1 MGLIICCVDAHTTAH
16 RARCCLTSQVI
27 TGLIM
32 RSSESDRQQRVA
44 GERDMSR
51 IVRYTDNR
59 WRCAQRHPVFPGGHP
74 SNYWSKKEKK
84 EFAQPRSW
92 TASPHAVTHP
102 GTDVAR
108 SCLTSEIG
116 LSPGEITFPEGT
128 RIRRYLFSNIW
139 SKRTPNAIFFSIP
152 PDFSPLLAQFWGQ
165 MIQFFKP
172 NPGPYYTTTFGV
184 LGYSNSNCFGP
195 NAIMENQFLEQFLLL
210 GLGFFFKSARF

>member
-1 MGLIICCVDAHTTAH
+1 M
-16 RARCCLTSQVI
+16 
-27 TGLIM
+27 
-32 RSSESDRQQRVA
+32 
-44 GERDMSR
+44 
-51 IVRYTDNR
+51 
-59 WRCAQRHPVFPGGHP
+59 FPGGHP

-172 NPGPYYTTTFGV
+172 NPGPYYTTTCGA
-184 LGYSNSNCFGP
+184 LGHFNFNYFGP
-195 NAIMENQFLEQFLLL
+195 NSTRQNQFLEQFLATRILCFFQLL
-210 GLGFFFKSARF
+210 NWFHEKKVRNLGIFQHFWKKKIIFQSVLCFWNVNSHGNWKKVRNLGIFQHFWKKK